1 MKKLVLLVASLAL
14 VATAC
19 GGGEDDAAAL
29 PINDGVDPAFDAA
42 TCLAGE
48 ADCGDDTPG
57 GEPTDLPQS
66 SDDKSIVAVP
76 VVDAISTNGL
86 AVVTGFLV
94 DTGGEYR
101 LCEALAESFP
111 PQCGGASIALTSID
125 QIDPDDLQTEGSVT
139 WTDYA
144 VTISGEMV
152 DGTLVAAEIE

>member
-1 MKKLVLLVASLAL
+1 MKKLVLLVAGLAL

-29 PINDGVDPAFDAA
+29 PINDGTDPVIDTA

-48 ADCGDDTPG
+48 PDCGDDTPG

-66 SDDKSIVAVP
+66 SDDESMVAIP
-76 VVDAISTNGL
+76 VVDAIGTNGP

-111 PQCGGASIALTSID
+111 PQCGGANIALTSID
-125 QIDPDDLQTEGSVT
+125 QIDPDDLQTEGSIT